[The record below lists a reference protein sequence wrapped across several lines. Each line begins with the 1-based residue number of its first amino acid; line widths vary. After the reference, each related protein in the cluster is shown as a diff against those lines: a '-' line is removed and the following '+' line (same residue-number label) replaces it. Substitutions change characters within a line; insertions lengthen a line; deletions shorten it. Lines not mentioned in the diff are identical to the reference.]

1 MFSVIIGEV
10 KTMAG
15 GSCILPFYIS
25 GTEYFECFEYG
36 MDTYCPV
43 EVNDDGWEGYLW
55 GKCGKGC

>member
-1 MFSVIIGEV
+1 
-10 KTMAG
+10 MAG